1 MAAMEASLNKIN
13 LHSTPATS
21 SPLYSTTYS
30 LEESK
35 QVSRN
40 KVGTNLGPNIQ
51 SPTEDF
57 ATEKKYLELV
67 DLLTVRM
74 FEGSSNIEKPPE
86 QNNHNAKDNSSSR
99 KSNSLPRTLDVSAS
113 MSRGLHK
120 SSSNQSFSHELQ
132 SGTGLSAYERLFGRP
147 KPGSGL
153 IMNLTLRLFTFH
165 HRQPAP
171 EPPGLRHPEPW
182 PGPGGQR
189 QEEGPDVHPQ
199 GAGQVTQRLRKSHEV
214 ISVIWVRV

>member
-1 MAAMEASLNKIN
+1 MNVAAMEASLNKIN

-21 SPLYSTTYS
+21 SQLYSTNYS

-35 QVSRN
+35 EESRS

-57 ATEKKYLELV
+57 ETEKKYLEVV

-74 FEGSSNIEKPPE
+74 FEGSSNIEKQPE
-86 QNNHNAKDNSSSR
+86 QNNYNAKENSSSR

-113 MSRGLHK
+113 MSRGFHK

-132 SGTGLSAYERLFGRP
+132 SGKGLSAYERLFGRP
-147 KPGSGL
+147 KPGSSL
-153 IMNLTLRLFTFH
+153 NESNFNIET
-165 HRQPAP
+165 
-171 EPPGLRHPEPW
+171 
-182 PGPGGQR
+182 
-189 QEEGPDVHPQ
+189 
-199 GAGQVTQRLRKSHEV
+199 
-214 ISVIWVRV
+214 IYI